1 MVKVI
6 KTGFYTTLQ
15 DLGRFDFQDYGVP
28 VSGVMDQY
36 SAKIANS
43 LLGNEQ
49 NAAVLEITMTGP
61 TLQFLKPT
69 AICISGADI
78 SPTINE
84 KLIKLN
90 TVYSL
95 KAMDVLS
102 FGKLHHGFRSY
113 LAVYKGFKTQSTLKS
128 KSMYK
133 PVTVNST
140 INIGEI
146 IGISEFD
153 ETFPITNSHLKLNK
167 HHFETQEIEVYEGP
181 EFDMLN
187 SNLKQALFLQSFTIS
202 KENNRM
208 AYQLEDEFINNIEP
222 IITSLVLPGTVQLT
236 PAGKLIIL
244 MRDGQTTGGYPRV
257 LQLKES
263 SINRLSQ
270 KYTGNLIKFIKVK

>member
-15 DLGRFDFQDYGVP
+15 DLGRFDFQDYGIP

-36 SAKIANS
+36 STKIANS

-69 AICISGADI
+69 AICISGADM

-102 FGKLHHGFRSY
+102 FGKLHYGFRSY
-113 LAVYKGFKTQSTLKS
+113 LAVYKGFKTESTLKS

-146 IGISEFD
+146 IGFSEFD

-167 HHFETQEIEVYEGP
+167 QHFETQEIEVYEGP

-208 AYQLEDEFINNIEP
+208 AYQLEDEFINDIEP